1 VGKRKRGK
9 AMPNY
14 KLPSIEER
22 LCRLE
27 AEAFVGVDQVARK
40 ELKRLIDSLEH
51 QRSYYERLIRLENNV
66 SDLRSVAGREFMNLE
81 RRVRELEQGAWV
93 PGR

>member
-1 VGKRKRGK
+1 
-9 AMPNY
+9 MPNY

-51 QRSYYERLIRLENNV
+51 QRSYYERLIRLEMV
-66 SDLRSVAGREFMNLE
+66 
-81 RRVRELEQGAWV
+81 
-93 PGR
+93 